1 MTALELIRKQ
11 DINNKNKNIIK
22 VSNNY
27 IEGFIRRANVNA
39 VKILF
44 YLAKA
49 DIEGVKD
56 ERMVS
61 FKIDTKDML
70 AFCNISMSSLKS
82 TLLSLQKTSI
92 VIADDEISLEAY
104 NLIPHIKIL
113 YGKNTLEVS
122 IFTKIFNLIKEVK
135 NKYTIINVES
145 FMQLK
150 GKHTL
155 KMLQLLSRIKGYDSF
170 VAKRKY
176 YSLEEINSLFG
187 TNYSNCA
194 EIQRR
199 ILKPCKQEL
208 DNSSKISF
216 IYEIEYESKPKR
228 GRPKAIGFTI
238 DVVKNVIQLSLF

>member
-1 MTALELIRKQ
+1 MTALELMRKQ
-11 DINNKNKNIIK
+11 ESNNKNKNIIK

-27 IEGFIRRANVNA
+27 IEGFIRQSNVNA

-49 DIEGVKD
+49 DIKGVKD

-61 FKIDTKDML
+61 FKIDTKHML
-70 AFCNISMSSLKS
+70 SFCNISMSSLKK
-82 TLLSLQKTSI
+82 TLLALQKTSI
-92 VIADDEISLEAY
+92 IITDDEVSLEAY

-113 YGKNTLEVS
+113 YGKNRLEVS

-135 NKYTIINVES
+135 NKYTIINVET

-150 GKHTL
+150 QKHTL
-155 KMLQLLSRIKGYDSF
+155 KMIQLLSRIQGYDSF

-176 YSLEEINSLFG
+176 YSLEEINALFG

-194 EIQRR
+194 EIERR
-199 ILKPCKQEL
+199 ILKPSKQEL
-208 DNSSKISF
+208 DSVSKLSF
-216 IYEIEYESKPKR
+216 IYEIEYESKAKR

-238 DVVKNVIQLSLF
+238 DAIKNVVQPSLF